1 VRDKTMRARDSRT
14 IGFLTV
20 AALALSMGGSRAL
33 GDEVSFEKALPSL
46 TWVIS
51 PKEGDNVSSGSGVL
65 IDVGQGL
72 VLTAYHVVTDRPK
85 VLIFFPYHH
94 ADGTLETDPKF
105 YLGRLEE
112 LAIVGQV
119 IASEPGKDLALI
131 RLPKVPA
138 AARATPLAARS
149 PRTGQDVFAIGNSGS
164 NDGVLWRYL
173 DGRVRQVFRRK
184 IVYASKQQVDARVVE
199 TTVPTNSGDSGG
211 PVLNAGGELVAITAS
226 SNANEVAVNYG
237 IDVEEIRAM
246 VGPTLTRV
254 ERPEPTSPW
263 IMGRYPAADFIPEPP
278 PTLPTYYR
286 ENRPGRTFVPSGAI
300 GPVARVNDLHID
312 HDVVRGG
319 RKGLVAHF
327 NLEFVRTPSLYSMV
341 YLRIT
346 DENGLQLQVP
356 VPGSSSRG
364 RNLEASSSLTMDDKP
379 GDIAEMK
386 LFISYNEIER
396 ALPASAGRVKL
407 KAIVNVPLGD
417 SDSWQV
423 EGGASVQFDHE
434 CDLGGPT

>member
-1 VRDKTMRARDSRT
+1 MRARDSRT

-46 TWVIS
+46 TWVLS
-51 PKEGDNVSSGSGVL
+51 PTGGDNVSSGSGVL

-72 VLTAYHVVTDRPK
+72 VLTAYHVVEDRPK

-105 YLGRLEE
+105 YTGHLEE

-164 NDGVLWRYL
+164 SNGVLWRYL

-184 IVYASKQQVDARVVE
+184 MAYASKQQVDARVVE

-226 SNANEVAVNYG
+226 SYAKEVAVNYG

-246 VGPTLTRV
+246 VGPTLARV
-254 ERPEPTSPW
+254 ERPESTA
-263 IMGRYPAADFIPEPP
+263 PATTADFLPP
-278 PTLPTYYR
+278 PPPDLEQAGREYR
-286 ENRPGRTFVPSGAI
+286 PGGRPGR
-300 GPVARVNDLHID
+300 R
-312 HDVVRGG
+312 
-319 RKGLVAHF
+319 
-327 NLEFVRTPSLYSMV
+327 
-341 YLRIT
+341 
-346 DENGLQLQVP
+346 
-356 VPGSSSRG
+356 PGSSTSTSTTTWSAPAARGWSPTSAWRSPGPLLRGLPEDPRCGQSPAPGPHPRRAGQGPRSRNVQDHQDGRRG
-364 RNLEASSSLTMDDKP
+364 R
-379 GDIAEMK
+379 G
-386 LFISYNEIER
+386 FR
-396 ALPASAGRVKL
+396 GGGV
-407 KAIVNVPLGD
+407 VHPL
-417 SDSWQV
+417 
-423 EGGASVQFDHE
+423 
-434 CDLGGPT
+434 